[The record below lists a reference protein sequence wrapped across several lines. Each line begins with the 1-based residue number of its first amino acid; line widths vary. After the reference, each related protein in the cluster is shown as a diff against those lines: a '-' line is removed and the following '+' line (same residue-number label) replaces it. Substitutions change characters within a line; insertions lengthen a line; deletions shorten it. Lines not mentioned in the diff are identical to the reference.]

1 MVWSARHQ
9 CLALAWAK
17 LSRLTPCRYVVSW
30 TIVHLVLYTQWYAI
44 RVMYEWCV
52 YTYYLDHAHIGND
65 KRQQTIFAPRK
76 WHLFCHEVRR
86 FSRYHPGKCPQTRW
100 TWMFLA
106 LGTDGH
112 PLQSW
117 NNCPA
122 LMPALYRLLVNIR
135 MFRDPGTHFWGMLSS
150 WSVPKHTEIQQHL
163 DLWSLMNTRGD
174 FDDEKKKLRFS
185 RYFGL
190 NMLKWFTWT

>member
-1 MVWSARHQ
+1 
-9 CLALAWAK
+9 
-17 LSRLTPCRYVVSW
+17 
-30 TIVHLVLYTQWYAI
+30 
-44 RVMYEWCV
+44 
-52 YTYYLDHAHIGND
+52 
-65 KRQQTIFAPRK
+65 
-76 WHLFCHEVRR
+76 
-86 FSRYHPGKCPQTRW
+86 
-100 TWMFLA
+100 
-106 LGTDGH
+106 
-112 PLQSW
+112 LQSW

-163 DLWSLMNTRGD
+163 DLWSLMNTHGD